1 MRAEEVADLM
11 NFHARKGVEFLFAM
25 DFELQEALFIPH
37 REQGGVVRDKGQRQ
51 CRQSAFAAV

>member
-25 DFELQEALFIPH
+25 DFELQEALFIP
-37 REQGGVVRDKGQRQ
+37 RARRY
-51 CRQSAFAAV
+51 CSR